1 MAGYKI
7 PWDYYLHYRYRP
19 NWLTSFWT
27 QLMCLEMGLALPTIT
42 FHLRRSVRDKPTS
55 RCKTTLWMLTILSY
69 KPVIPGVAFI
79 WQINKKV
86 IKITFQSWILSQ
98 NHSVNDISLSFQVHN
113 SYSSFVH
120 PWLLLL
126 RLSPQLNSFG
136 CATDTTN
143 CRKIKPTY
151 AKYSQWIPPTKLTSW
166 YRICTL
172 IFTRKLQRV
181 FLSNNQQ
188 HINVSSH

>member
-1 MAGYKI
+1 MQTKMSFLTQKSVRNDIIVRWEAWASSCPMLRPRPEKQRVMILSHLWFSQWIHQLTSIYCSLEELVLAYWTPNTFLSLGN
-7 PWDYYLHYRYRP
+7 YRYRP

-86 IKITFQSWILSQ
+86 IKITFQSWILYQ
-98 NHSVNDISLSFQVHN
+98 NHSVNDISLSFQV
-113 SYSSFVH
+113 
-120 PWLLLL
+120 
-126 RLSPQLNSFG
+126 Q
-136 CATDTTN
+136 T
-143 CRKIKPTY
+143 
-151 AKYSQWIPPTKLTSW
+151 
-166 YRICTL
+166 
-172 IFTRKLQRV
+172 
-181 FLSNNQQ
+181 
-188 HINVSSH
+188 